1 MRESLGKMGS
11 LFRDEEDEGPRMVAD
26 VEEIVG
32 DYRAIRKLAVY
43 TRVSEFL
50 AAVAVDQK

>member
-1 MRESLGKMGS
+1 MAS
-11 LFRDEEDEGPRMVAD
+11 LFRDEEDDGPRMVAD

-32 DYRAIRKLAVY
+32 DDRAIRKLAVY

-50 AAVAVDQK
+50 AAVAERIV